1 MIFLLQVQKREIFS
15 MTPGKHIVPNEV
27 ELKCFLFSGLTLNT
41 IRKIHIIKFTG
52 EKSFFC
58 NKSLQIR
65 VRKYTLSQYQS

>member
-15 MTPGKHIVPNEV
+15 MTPGKHIVPINEV
-27 ELKCFLFSGLTLNT
+27 ELKVFFIFWLNT
-41 IRKIHIIKFTG
+41 IRKIHIMKFTG
-52 EKSFFC
+52 EISFFC